1 MPILLEIV
9 LPATLENLP
18 VFLEGLTNCA
28 RDQGFPPKKISDLEL
43 ALEEAL
49 VNVINYA
56 YPESK
61 GDVSVCCR
69 MDPPNLIIEIID
81 SGLPFNPLSKDDPDL
96 LLDLDERKIG
106 GYGVFLIKTL
116 IDEVTYQRENNQNI
130 LTLIVYPT

>member
-1 MPILLEIV
+1 
-9 LPATLENLP
+9 
-18 VFLEGLTNCA
+18 
-28 RDQGFPPKKISDLEL
+28 
-43 ALEEAL
+43 
-49 VNVINYA
+49 
-56 YPESK
+56 
-61 GDVSVCCR
+61 
-69 MDPPNLIIEIID
+69 LIIEIID